1 MEPAGGH
8 VVRVIVQSYHLLATL
23 AFVLASAVVAARLLA
38 LARRTRQRPELL
50 LGLGI
55 LGTAALGYG
64 VLIAAAV
71 ARGGANTVSATGLQ
85 RALTA
90 AGSLLHDAGVTMIL
104 LFVLAVFRPA
114 ERWARALAAAALLAL
129 WGGHAGWELSNG
141 YRSTLP
147 GNGFWWLRSAVIWT
161 YPLWTMVESYRYY
174 GLLRR
179 RRALGLADPLVT
191 NRFLLWGSAALGT
204 ALATWT
210 ASIPYFLVG
219 RPGAIEAW
227 GPVIQVATAT
237 FGVATVTLYGLTF
250 FAPAWYRRRVAA
262 AVTTGPAGS

>member
-1 MEPAGGH
+1 VNALA
-8 VVRVIVQSYHLLATL
+8 QSYHLVATL
-23 AFVLASAVVAARLLA
+23 AFVLASAVVSIRLLG
-38 LARRTRQRPELL
+38 LARRTRQRPERL

-55 LGTAALGYG
+55 LGTAVLGYG
-64 VLIAAAV
+64 VLIAAAIL
-71 ARGGANTVSATGLQ
+71 RGTASETTDGFQRGLY
-85 RALTA
+85 A
-90 AGSLLHDAGVTMIL
+90 AGLILHDTGVTMIL
-104 LFVLAVFRPA
+104 LFVLTVFRPT
-114 ERWARALAAAALLAL
+114 ERWARGLAAAALLAL

-147 GNGFWWLRSAVIWT
+147 GDGFWWLRYAVIWT

-191 NRFLLWGSAALGT
+191 NRFLLWGSASLGT

-210 ASIPYFLVG
+210 ASIPYLLG
-219 RPGAIEAW
+219 ARPEALAAW
-227 GPVIQVATAT
+227 GPAIQIATAT

-250 FAPAWYRRRVAA
+250 FAPAWYRRRVVAA
-262 AVTTGPAGS
+262 AGPAPS